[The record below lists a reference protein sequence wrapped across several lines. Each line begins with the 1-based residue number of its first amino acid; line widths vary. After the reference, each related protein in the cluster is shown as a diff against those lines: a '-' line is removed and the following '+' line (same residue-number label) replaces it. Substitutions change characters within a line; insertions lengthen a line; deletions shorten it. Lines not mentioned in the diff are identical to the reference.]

1 MREPTKIEIHTK
13 SDRERIFASI
23 QRALST
29 DFKSAL
35 IVSEGGITKQ
45 ALETIP
51 DSVNIFIVGFHP
63 PGVEHKL
70 QVQEEEQ
77 WMH

>member
-29 DFKSAL
+29 EFKSAL
-35 IVSEGGITKQ
+35 IVNEGGITKQ

-51 DSVNIFIVGFHP
+51 ESVSVFIVGFLP
-63 PGVEHKL
+63 PVSEHHSNTL
-70 QVQEEEQ
+70 QE
-77 WMH
+77 